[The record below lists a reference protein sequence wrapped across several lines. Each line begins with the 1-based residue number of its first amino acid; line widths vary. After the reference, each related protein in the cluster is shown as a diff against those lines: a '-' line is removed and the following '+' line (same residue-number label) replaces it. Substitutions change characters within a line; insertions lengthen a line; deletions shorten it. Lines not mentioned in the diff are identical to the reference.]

1 MRSRTFV
8 ASVASRTPMAVQAQ
22 TPAGVETIEP
32 LFARDFDAVT
42 DGDHLLVLRF
52 RSEDRA
58 GALSSL
64 KAVID
69 VFRERVASDL
79 AGQGQL
85 ATGFYQARL
94 TESESK
100 LSGARKEL
108 AAVVDSKP
116 GLAATLAK
124 NGIDAARLDPQF
136 AEAQR
141 KVDQAQTDADQ
152 ARASLERAQLDVAAS
167 KQGGDYGFRIADAPV
182 VSQNASRQLKKL
194 LVYPVVGLLVAIL
207 VSAGL
212 LLFFTLSDRSI
223 RSLAKLAPDAVILG
237 VMPHLRPN
245 GASRRAGAVATRRSI
260 AYLAGGLLP
269 VRKNSRQRP

>member
-1 MRSRTFV
+1 MAAQV
-8 ASVASRTPMAVQAQ
+8 LTPSGLQQLELV
-22 TPAGVETIEP
+22 
-32 LFARDFDAVT
+32 FARDFDAIT

-52 RSEDRA
+52 RAEDRA
-58 GALSSL
+58 AALSSL

-79 AGQGQL
+79 AGQGLL
-85 ATGFYQARL
+85 ATDFYQARL
-94 TESESK
+94 TGAETR
-100 LSGARKEL
+100 LSAARKEL
-108 AAVVDSKP
+108 AGVVDSKP

-124 NGIDAARLDPQF
+124 SGIEAARLDPQF

-141 KVDQAQTDADQ
+141 KVDQAQADADQ
-152 ARASLERAQLDVAAS
+152 SRASLERAQLDVSAS

-182 VSQNASRQLKKL
+182 VSASASRQLKKV
-194 LVYPVVGLLVAIL
+194 LVYPVVGLLIAVL

-223 RSLAKLAPDAVILG
+223 RSLASLAPDAVILA

-245 GASRRAGAVATRRSI
+245 GAPRGAGAVATRRSI

-269 VRKNSRQRP
+269 MRKNWRHRP